1 MSAVKSLALAIEVA
15 TRRRDQADQALMQ
28 AHRAV
33 QHAQDQLAQL
43 QSYAGETEARW
54 ATANAV
60 TVSAELMQHQQHFM
74 QRLRHAIGLQGGVM
88 ADLQRQA
95 EAARQRRL
103 QEEVRLAALEQLLKK
118 KLADRARLEA
128 RREQKQMDELA
139 VLKYARAAA
148 AGGGPLNG
156 ERT

>member
-1 MSAVKSLALAIEVA
+1 MSAVKSLTLAIEVA
-15 TRRRDQADQALMQ
+15 TRRRDQADQAWMQ
-28 AHRAV
+28 ARRAV
-33 QHAQDQLAQL
+33 QQAENQLEQL

-54 ATANAV
+54 ATAAAV

-103 QEEVRLAALEQLLKK
+103 QEEVRLTALEQLLKK
-118 KLADRARLEA
+118 KLAEQARLQA

-139 VLKYARAAA
+139 VLKYARA
-148 AGGGPLNG
+148 GGGPLHG

>member
-1 MSAVKSLALAIEVA
+1 MSAVRSLTLAIEVA
-15 TRRRDQADQALMQ
+15 TRRRDQADQAWMQ
-28 AHRAV
+28 ARRAV
-33 QHAQDQLAQL
+33 QQAENQLEQL

-54 ATANAV
+54 ATATAA

-103 QEEVRLAALEQLLKK
+103 QEEVRLTALEQLLKK
-118 KLADRARLEA
+118 KLAEQARLQA

-139 VLKYARAAA
+139 VLKYARAAG
-148 AGGGPLNG
+148 GGGPLQG